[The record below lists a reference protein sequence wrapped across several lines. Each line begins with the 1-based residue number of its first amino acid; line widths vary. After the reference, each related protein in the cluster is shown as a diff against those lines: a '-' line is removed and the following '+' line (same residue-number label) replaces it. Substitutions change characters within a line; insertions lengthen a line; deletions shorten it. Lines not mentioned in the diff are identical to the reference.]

1 MQIGGTLVNAIVRIV
16 ILGATLALVYFF
28 IIRPVLDTTDK
39 AFDSANSFS
48 NNISKQ
54 VQDSIDQVQVTT
66 TTSGSGPSQRQ
77 IKRLQQEIRKIP
89 PENMSRLNSCIV
101 KAGVDVQRMIRCA
114 ERLQ

>member
-28 IIRPVLDTTDK
+28 IIKPVLSTTDK
-39 AFDSANSFS
+39 AFDSANEFS

-54 VQDSIDQVQVTT
+54 VQDSIDQVQTTT
-66 TTSGSGPSQRQ
+66 TTSGSGPSQQQ
-77 IKRLQQEIRKIP
+77 INRLQREIRKVP
-89 PENMSRLNSCIV
+89 PAKMSRLNPCIA
-101 KAGVDVQRMIRCA
+101 KAGVDVQKMIRCA